1 MLNLKRLTD
10 NHASRTI
17 QFFVGLRKA
26 WSSVTPA
33 EHALLANLARGKACI
48 IEVGVYEGVTS
59 ETFCR
64 AMDPRGRL
72 YLVDPYYPET
82 RLEKLL
88 SVSFTR
94 LIAAKSV
101 SSFKHQFQFVRKPS
115 TEAAAE
121 LPVKGKAELI
131 FIDARHDYASVLE
144 DFRCWSPF
152 LAEGATIAF
161 HDSRVCAA
169 RPDLAPSDGPVRLTT
184 EIAQGKHGP
193 WSVVDAADSIT
204 AVRRKNDAASR
215 PS

>member
-1 MLNLKRLTD
+1 MLNLKRFTD

-26 WSSVTPA
+26 WSSVTAA
-33 EHALLANLARGKACI
+33 EHALLARLSQSKSCI

-59 ETFCR
+59 EIFCR
-64 AMDPRGRL
+64 SMDPLGRL
-72 YLVDPYYPET
+72 YLVDPYFPET

-88 SVSFTR
+88 NVSFTR

-101 SSFKHQFQFVRKPS
+101 SSFKHRFQFVRKPS

-121 LPVKGKAELI
+121 LPLRGKAELI
-131 FIDARHDYASVLE
+131 FIDARHDYDSVLE

-169 RPDLAPSDGPVRLTT
+169 RPDLAPSDGPVRLAT
-184 EIAQGKHGP
+184 EIAAGQHGP
-193 WSVVDAADSIT
+193 WAVVEVADSIT
-204 AVRRKNDAASR
+204 AVRRAV

>member
-10 NHASRTI
+10 NHASRTL

-33 EHALLANLARGKACI
+33 EHALLASLSRGKSCI

-59 ETFCR
+59 ELFCR
-64 AMDPRGRL
+64 AMDPNGRL
-72 YLVDPYYPET
+72 YLVDPYFPET

-88 SVSFTR
+88 NVSFTR

-101 SSFKHQFQFVRKPS
+101 SSFKRRSEFVRKPS
-115 TEAAAE
+115 SDAAAE
-121 LPVKGKAELI
+121 LPLVGKAELI
-131 FIDARHDYASVLE
+131 FIDARHDYESVLE

-152 LAEGATIAF
+152 LAQGATIAF

-184 EIAQGKHGP
+184 EIAAGVHGP
-193 WSVVDAADSIT
+193 WAVVDGADSIT
-204 AVRRKNDAASR
+204 VVRRKNDAASR